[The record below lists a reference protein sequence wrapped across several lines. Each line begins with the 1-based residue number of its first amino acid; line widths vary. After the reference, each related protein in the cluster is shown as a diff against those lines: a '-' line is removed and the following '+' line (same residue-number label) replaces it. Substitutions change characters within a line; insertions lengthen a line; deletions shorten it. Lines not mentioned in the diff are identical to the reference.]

1 MEKELIKITK
11 KINKKTTIIIIL
23 AVIIL
28 LQVIA
33 RIYIG
38 TKKEYFHMDE
48 MYSYGL
54 TNYNKLNIND
64 NEDFYD
70 NWHNKEY
77 YQDYLEVNSN
87 EVWDLSPVYENQK
100 NDVHPPL
107 YYLLLRMAETF
118 TIDNFSKWTG
128 ITLNIILFS
137 ISSVLVYL
145 VAKKIFKSKIFALVA
160 TVLNG
165 FTLMSLES
173 SIYIRMYELSNLSI
187 IFLTFTQLLILDKKE
202 LKLVNCIP
210 IIIALLIGAFTHYYF
225 FIYALMIYIM
235 YTVKCIREKNYKN
248 LLKYNIAMVIAGVI
262 FLAIF
267 PYAINHIFFGY
278 RGVGEGNGSDYFSKL
293 FTFLGILDKNLGGY
307 ILILVPIALYFLTRK
322 KEKINI
328 RKINTNIEWIMLPLI
343 AYFLIVTKNAPYIE
357 IRYMIPIYSVSAI
370 FIVYLIRQY
379 LRQYYQ
385 SKQVLKITSI
395 ICVLIMVT
403 PFLVGTKLD
412 FTYSKFNNI
421 AEKIEEKQLP
431 IVYIQKR
438 ENNRFLDDLYLFTL
452 VDKSIIID
460 SNNLEKFEQELD
472 ELGNY
477 ILICNDDEIRDE
489 FLKDK
494 NSTYLQ
500 GMNAC
505 QIYEI
510 QK

>member
-328 RKINTNIEWIMLPLI
+328 RKININIEWIMLPLI

-379 LRQYYQ
+379 LRQYYK
-385 SKQVLKITSI
+385 SKQVLKITLT
-395 ICVLIMVT
+395 ICVLIIVT